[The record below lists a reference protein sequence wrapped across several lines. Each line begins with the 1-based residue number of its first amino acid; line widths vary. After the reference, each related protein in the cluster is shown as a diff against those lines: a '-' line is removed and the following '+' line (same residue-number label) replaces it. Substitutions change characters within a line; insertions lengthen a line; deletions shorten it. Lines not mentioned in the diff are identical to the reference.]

1 MTDLV
6 VAFGRVG
13 CINVFINVIIVAIIG
28 MYHNHHLLHKYLL
41 IALKNVAATDNNRP
55 VQGGGNIVWSRE
67 SCQTG
72 RCPGVSRG
80 CLVDKPM

>member
-1 MTDLV
+1 MPEMKISFLTSEGL
-6 VAFGRVG
+6 FQ
-13 CINVFINVIIVAIIG
+13 NVKVLRNAVDVEVDF
-28 MYHNHHLLHKYLL
+28 HSCCC
-41 IALKNVAATDNNRP
+41 LKNVAATDNNRP

>member
-1 MTDLV
+1 MPEMKISFLTSEGL
-6 VAFGRVG
+6 FQ
-13 CINVFINVIIVAIIG
+13 NVKVLRNAVDVEVDF
-28 MYHNHHLLHKYLL
+28 HKCKTFSCCCLR
-41 IALKNVAATDNNRP
+41 NVAATDNNRP